1 MKKDK
6 VDSILNTARQM
17 FKKYGM
23 QKTNLEDIARLSKVA
38 KATIY
43 NYFGSK
49 DRVYMEVLNREV
61 SDIASRIS
69 EAVGQVKSPG
79 EKLRAFI
86 FTSFKL
92 VREAA
97 DILNLRS
104 DLLHR
109 LLPCAGDVRKN
120 LFLAQTAILQTI
132 LNEGVKEGVFNSCG
146 PHTVRSIVYALR
158 GFEFTWLLDSD
169 NAEIDADLDELFNI
183 LCGGILSAKRVPCA

>member
-6 VDSILNTARQM
+6 VESILNTARQM
-17 FKKYGM
+17 FRKYGI
-23 QKTNLEDIARLSKVA
+23 QKTNLEDIARLSNVA

-49 DRVYMEVLNREV
+49 DRVYMEVLNQEV
-61 SDIASRIS
+61 SDIAYRVSA
-69 EAVGQVKSPG
+69 AVEQMKSPN
-79 EKLRAFI
+79 EKLRVFI

-97 DILNLRS
+97 EILNLRS

-109 LLPCAGDVRKN
+109 LLPRADIIRKN

-132 LNEGVKEGVFNSCG
+132 LKEGVKEGVFNNCG
-146 PHTVRSIVYALR
+146 PHTVRAIVYAMR
-158 GFEFTWLLDSD
+158 GFEFTWLLDPD
-169 NAEIDADLDELFNI
+169 NAEIDTDLDELFNI
-183 LCGGILSAKRVPCA
+183 LCGGILSTKSASCV

>member
-17 FKKYGM
+17 FKKYGI

-132 LNEGVKEGVFNSCG
+132 LNEGVKEGIFNSCG

-183 LCGGILSAKRVPCA
+183 LCSGILSAKRVPCA

>member
-43 NYFGSK
+43 HYFGSK

-69 EAVGQVKSPG
+69 EAVEQVKSPR

-86 FTSFKL
+86 LTSFKL

-104 DLLHR
+104 DLLRR
-109 LLPCAGDVRKN
+109 LLPCAGAVRKN
-120 LFLAQTAILQTI
+120 LFLAQTSILQTI
-132 LNEGVKEGVFNSCG
+132 LNEGVKEGIFNSCG
-146 PHTVRSIVYALR
+146 PHTVRSIVYAMR

-169 NAEIDADLDELFNI
+169 NADIDADLDELI
-183 LCGGILSAKRVPCA
+183 TLLCGGILNPRRVTCA

>member
-17 FKKYGM
+17 FKKYGI

-132 LNEGVKEGVFNSCG
+132 LNEGVKEGIFNSCG
-146 PHTVRSIVYALR
+146 PHTVRSIVYAMR

-169 NAEIDADLDELFNI
+169 NADIDADLDELI
-183 LCGGILSAKRVPCA
+183 ILLCGGILSAKRVPCA

>member
-1 MKKDK
+1 
-6 VDSILNTARQM
+6 
-17 FKKYGM
+17 
-23 QKTNLEDIARLSKVA
+23 A

-69 EAVGQVKSPG
+69 EAVEQVKSPR
-79 EKLRAFI
+79 EKLHAFI

-92 VREAA
+92 VKEAA

-132 LNEGVKEGVFNSCG
+132 LNEGVKEGVFNSYG
-146 PHTVRSIVYALR
+146 PHTVRSIVYAMR

-169 NAEIDADLDELFNI
+169 NAEIDADLNELFNI
-183 LCGGILSAKRVPCA
+183 LCGGILSAKRGPCA

>member
-17 FKKYGM
+17 FKKYGI

-69 EAVGQVKSPG
+69 DVVEQVKSPG

-86 FTSFKL
+86 FTSFRL
-92 VREAA
+92 VKEAA

-104 DLLHR
+104 DFPHR
-109 LLPCAGDVRKN
+109 HLPRAGDVRKN

-132 LNEGVKEGVFNSCG
+132 LSDGAKKGVFNSHG
-146 PHTVRSIVYALR
+146 PHTARSIVYAMR
-158 GFEFTWLLDSD
+158 GFESTWLLDPD
-169 NAEIDADLDELFNI
+169 NAEIDADLNELFNI
-183 LCGGILSAKRVPCA
+183 LCDGILSAKRGPYA

>member
-17 FKKYGM
+17 FKKYGI

-132 LNEGVKEGVFNSCG
+132 LNEGVKEGIFNSCG
-146 PHTVRSIVYALR
+146 PHTGRSIVYALR

-183 LCGGILSAKRVPCA
+183 LCSGILSAKRVPCA

>member
-17 FKKYGM
+17 FKKYGI

-49 DRVYMEVLNREV
+49 DRAYMEVLNREV

>member
-17 FKKYGM
+17 FKKYGI

-132 LNEGVKEGVFNSCG
+132 LNEGVKEGIFNSCG
-146 PHTVRSIVYALR
+146 PHTVRSIVYAMR

-169 NAEIDADLDELFNI
+169 NADIDADLDELI
-183 LCGGILSAKRVPCA
+183 ILLCGGILNPKRVTCA

>member
-17 FKKYGM
+17 FKKYGI